1 MTLRNGLLTLLLFAF
16 ATIQAQNP
24 SKYKDDQVPRL
35 GIKGGLSMASIIKTN
50 GSGFSSTPLYGFNGG
65 LVFQLP
71 LGDVISL
78 QPELLFSQKGYH
90 ATGSTFIGGYDYKR
104 FLNFLDIPLLLRIS
118 PIKTF
123 GIVLGPQYSYLLSTK
138 TSFNTGNAAYVQ
150 TVNNENN
157 SITKNIFG
165 GVIGVDVNVN
175 SFLFVYGRYTLDF
188 KNNNGDG
195 TSSTPAYKNQVFQV
209 GAGFLFN

>member
-1 MTLRNGLLTLLLFAF
+1 MSRNCLLALLIFAF
-16 ATIQAQNP
+16 ATVQAQTP
-24 SKYKDDQVPRL
+24 DKYKDDQVPRL

-65 LVFQLP
+65 VVFQLP
-71 LGDVISL
+71 LGDVIGL

-90 ATGSTFIGGYDYKR
+90 ATGSTFIGSYDYKR
-104 FLNFLDIPLLLRIS
+104 YLNFLDIPLLLRIS

-138 TSFNTGNAAYVQ
+138 TSFKTGSTSYVQ
-150 TVNNENN
+150 TVNNENSN
-157 SITKNIFG
+157 ITKNIFG

-175 SFLFVYGRYTLDF
+175 SFLFIYGRYTIDF

-195 TSSTPAYKNQVFQV
+195 TSNTPAYKNQVFQV
-209 GAGFLFN
+209 GAGFLLN